1 MPSPEQIYSG
11 SVRVLS
17 LAFIAIGIALIAV
30 TLGGGGGLAS
40 VGILMGLGFI
50 AIGTARLWLASRMR
64 P

>member
-17 LAFIAIGIALIAV
+17 VAFIVIGIALVAV
-30 TLGGGGGLAS
+30 TLGGGGGPAS
-40 VGILMGLGFI
+40 IGLLMGLGFI
-50 AIGTARLWLASRMR
+50 AVGVGRLWVASRMR

>member
-17 LAFIAIGIALIAV
+17 VAFVAIGIALIAV
-30 TLGGGGGLAS
+30 TLGRGGGPASLGL
-40 VGILMGLGFI
+40 LMGIGFI
-50 AIGTARLWLASRMR
+50 LIGLGRLWVAARMR